1 MAFSHCT
8 RGYPKEDAGH
18 SAADPLLPKDRELE
32 ADLFGTSVP
41 SALSRKDNW
50 LQIHT
55 KKIIH
60 KHIKNNNIYI
70 YIYICI

>member
-1 MAFSHCT
+1 MVQYLHFRILAIGILKTMVFSPCT
-8 RGYPKEDAGH
+8 RGYPTENAGN

-55 KKIIH
+55 KK
-60 KHIKNNNIYI
+60 
-70 YIYICI
+70 